1 MASFALMIAS
11 VTRDRGE
18 VGQEGAEAVDGRAVF
33 GALGWGLSVDAALRF
48 PINGLGQKNPGKF
61 HLRLPRVQQFDFKA
75 NEEYFVR
82 ARLESEDC
90 LWAAPVW

>member
-33 GALGWGLSVDAALRF
+33 GALG
-48 PINGLGQKNPGKF
+48 
-61 HLRLPRVQQFDFKA
+61 
-75 NEEYFVR
+75 R
-82 ARLESEDC
+82 AFRSMLLYDSQSM
-90 LWAAPVW
+90 A